1 MTDEELKDLVAG
13 LAVSNKETSE
23 LLKEFRLSMEELGR
37 KQEETWK
44 VVEELGRKQ
53 EETDR
58 QIKALGAQIGG
69 VSNNYGFH
77 AEQFFQDVFE
87 RKKVFGGI
95 KYDEVR
101 SNFGRNDDVKI
112 EIDIALFNGES
123 VALIEVKN
131 RIHPNFV
138 TELAEERV
146 KKFRSAYPKY
156 DNYKIYLGIAGFSYD
171 EKAMERAKEYGVGI
185 LKQTGGDSV
194 EVEADCLKAY

>member
-1 MTDEELKDLVAG
+1 MTDQELKDLVAG
-13 LAVSNKETSE
+13 LAVSSKEIDRQLMETNRQLEE
-23 LLKEFRLSMEELGR
+23 LRLSQ
-37 KQEETWK
+37 K
-44 VVEELGRKQ
+44 
-53 EETDR
+53 ETDR

-69 VSNNYGFH
+69 VSNNYGYH

-95 KYDEVR
+95 KYDEMQP
-101 SNFGRNDDVKI
+101 NYGRNDDVKI

-146 KKFRSAYPKY
+146 KKFRSAYPKF

-171 EKAMERAKEYGVGI
+171 EKVMEKAKEYGVGI
-185 LKQTGGDSV
+185 VRQTGGETV
-194 EVEADCLKAY
+194 EVEADCLTAY